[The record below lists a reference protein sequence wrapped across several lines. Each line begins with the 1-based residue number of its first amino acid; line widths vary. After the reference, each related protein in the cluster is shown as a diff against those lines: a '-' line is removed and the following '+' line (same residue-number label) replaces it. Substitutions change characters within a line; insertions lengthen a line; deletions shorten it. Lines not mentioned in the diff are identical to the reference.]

1 MEEDFFEEELDD
13 EVMENEEVQEENAP
27 SKTETPKQ
35 NPYEK
40 LVQDYLEKEI
50 ETDES
55 LKSNYIENRISQ
67 CFKYITSC
75 AQKFKVGNCAM
86 IEDNVVYKWARD
98 YFNDGIAKTELEQQ
112 KVKDEKEKAK
122 KERAETE
129 RKKAEAE
136 KKRQQEYAEFMARP
150 VEVVPL
156 TERQKE
162 LKRLENATQL
172 SLFDF

>member
-1 MEEDFFEEELDD
+1 
-13 EVMENEEVQEENAP
+13 MENEEVTEETTP
-27 SKTETPKQ
+27 STKEEPKQ

-50 ETDES
+50 QTDECFR
-55 LKSNYIENRISQ
+55 KNYIENRISQ

-75 AQKFKVGNCAM
+75 ARKQSVGNCAM
-86 IEDNVVYKWARD
+86 IEDVQVYKWARD
-98 YFNDGIAKTELEQQ
+98 YFNDGIAKKEIEDQ
-112 KVKDEKEKAK
+112 KAQKEKDKAK
-122 KERAETE
+122 KAKLEEE

-136 KKRQQEYAEFMARP
+136 KKRQEEYAKFLAKPRE
-150 VEVVPL
+150 ETPL
-156 TERQKE
+156 SERQKE